1 MRSTIHL
8 VSANDYWPFA
18 EAVREAR
25 RDSWLK
31 GHRGRFSARELAAA
45 ARRTRTLLTAGPRRR
60 AELVEELGADSAT
73 WNGIGLWLDLV
84 RTPPSGTWE
93 RRSADEYAL
102 ADAWL
107 KPSDVSADDAR
118 DHLVR
123 RYLGGFGPASAK
135 DVASFTGLSP
145 RALQPTLARLDLR
158 RFRDERG
165 GELLDLKR
173 APLPD
178 PETPAPV
185 RFLPVWDATLLIH
198 ARRTQILPERFRARV
213 FNART
218 PHSMHTFLVDGR
230 VAGSWREEKGRIAVE
245 PFERLSRDVRR
256 AVDEEA
262 ERLSAFVR

>member
-1 MRSTIHL
+1 MAERVLTERALNRALLARQLLLERARLPIPRALERIGGIQNQYAPSGYIGLWTRLAGFERDDLTRALERKSVVQGTLMRSTIHL

-123 RYLGGFGPASAK
+123 RYLGGFGPAGAK
-135 DVASFTGLSP
+135 
-145 RALQPTLARLDLR
+145 
-158 RFRDERG
+158 
-165 GELLDLKR
+165 
-173 APLPD
+173 
-178 PETPAPV
+178 
-185 RFLPVWDATLLIH
+185 
-198 ARRTQILPERFRARV
+198 
-213 FNART
+213 
-218 PHSMHTFLVDGR
+218 
-230 VAGSWREEKGRIAVE
+230 
-245 PFERLSRDVRR
+245 
-256 AVDEEA
+256 
-262 ERLSAFVR
+262 